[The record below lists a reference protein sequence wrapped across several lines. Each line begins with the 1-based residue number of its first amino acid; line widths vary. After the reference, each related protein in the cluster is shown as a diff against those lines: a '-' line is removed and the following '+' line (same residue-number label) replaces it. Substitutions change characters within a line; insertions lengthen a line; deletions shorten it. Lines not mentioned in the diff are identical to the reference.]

1 MNVHSRNR
9 DPVRSP
15 SNPAQGEFRER
26 IAAAALHLFAERG
39 VDATPMPMIAEAAG
53 VAVGSLYRYYANKE
67 ELVARLYA
75 ENYGELA
82 EKLDRVQ
89 AAERS
94 THDKLAAMVRFVCGF
109 FDREWDL
116 ARFLLLEQ
124 HMRLKSYDGPAN
136 PVDIVCRVLAD
147 GVRLG
152 ELRPVDVTL
161 AAALV
166 MGPVIQ
172 AATFRTYGRLTGTLS
187 DAADEIVRGIWAAV
201 AKQETDQ

>member
-1 MNVHSRNR
+1 MPLH
-9 DPVRSP
+9 P
-15 SNPAQGEFRER
+15 NPTVGELQQR

-39 VDATPMPMIAEAAG
+39 VDATPMPMIAEHGG
-53 VAVGSLYRYYANKE
+53 VAVGSLYRYYASKE

-75 ENYGELA
+75 ENYRRLA
-82 EKLDRVQ
+82 DQLDQVQ
-89 AAERS
+89 EAERS
-94 THDKLAAMVRFVCGF
+94 SHDKIAAMVRFVCAF

-124 HMRLKSYDGPAN
+124 HMRLKNYDGPAN

-147 GVRLG
+147 GIRRG
-152 ELRPVDVTL
+152 ELRPVDVTA

-172 AATFRTYGRLTGTLS
+172 AATFRTYGRLTGALS
-187 DAADEIVRGIWAAV
+187 DLADEIIRGISAAI
-201 AKQETDQ
+201 AKQGD